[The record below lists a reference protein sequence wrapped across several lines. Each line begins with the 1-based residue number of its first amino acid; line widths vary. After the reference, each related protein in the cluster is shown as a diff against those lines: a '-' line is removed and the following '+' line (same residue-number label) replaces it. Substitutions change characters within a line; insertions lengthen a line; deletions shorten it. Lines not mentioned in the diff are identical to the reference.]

1 MFSSSNSALINVGVS
16 MVLQDHFSGPAG
28 NVVSSWN
35 KMLGDIGT
43 YQRGLTGAYTNN
55 LNMGIGMINSMK
67 DAFEYSAQVQ
77 KNTWLTNTMINDG
90 LDHQVDLMKSAQEI
104 NLRNPLT
111 AQDIT
116 SGQKFMAMAGMTFDK
131 IKEASEPAAQLAAI
145 FDMDIGGKG
154 GTADLMTNIMSTF
167 NIEASRATEIADGM
181 FTATT
186 AANMSLQD
194 LAQSIKYSASTAKI
208 AGVDYQQ
215 LSAYIGVLGNRGI
228 QGSMAGTNFAQ
239 AISQMLKGIT
249 GQTKTGLNAM
259 KLMGLTKKDFTDAA
273 GNALPLQEI
282 LQKVA
287 GATNSLNSV
296 DRFSAL
302 QGLFGTRGLRAASIL
317 IEDVNNGSKEYLTLL
332 NKIKGSTG
340 TLDKSM
346 QDYLNTPQGRIDTLE
361 SAFENLKV
369 NAGAALSN
377 VFIPIMRVMTKVA
390 NIMDSI
396 SQSGFG
402 KWLIS
407 GVGIGIF
414 FGTARAAV
422 GFIKMSL
429 RVIRGDFLSTAS
441 NATKT
446 LTAVRGTGAASTAL
460 ELHLRM
466 CNELLQ
472 RMAFNS
478 GLVGNNLSRAKNGQP
493 FLPLGNGYRYS
504 IDKNGNPRYTNAMGR
519 VVPVGAVYGGTNTAA
534 SAVGAASGIKNMTHG
549 AEVVNRA
556 RSIRMA
562 SMIGTSSR
570 AIQTGI
576 RGVSAGIGVL
586 GTVGRGI
593 MGFLGGPWGLAIT
606 AGISFLPMI
615 FDWLQGDHRSEEE
628 KRAAQ
633 EASEMARLEKAVRD
647 GTLAKIQVNINGQTL
662 GTFSNGDTVSTS
674 LPMSGGSDDSLY
686 GF

>member
-67 DAFEYSAQVQ
+67 EAFEYSAQVQ

-90 LDHQVDLMKSAQEI
+90 MNHQADLMKSAQEI

-186 AANMSLQD
+186 SANMSLQD

-249 GQTKTGLNAM
+249 GQTKTGGNAL

-287 GATNSLNSV
+287 SATNHLNSV

-317 IEDVNNGSKEYLTLL
+317 IEDVNNGSKEYLSLL

-346 QDYLNTPQGRIDTLE
+346 QDYLNTPQGRIDTLN

-369 NAGAALSN
+369 NIGAALSN
-377 VFIPIMRVMTKVA
+377 VFIPIMRVMSKVA
-390 NIMDSI
+390 NTMDSI

-414 FGTARAAV
+414 FGTARAAL

-478 GLVGNNLSRAKNGQP
+478 GVVGNNLARAKNGQP

-519 VVPVGAVYGGTNTAA
+519 VVPVGAIYGGNTAA
-534 SAVGAASGIKNMTHG
+534 SAASVASGVKNMTHG

-647 GTLAKIQVNINGQTL
+647 GTLARIQVNINGQTL
-662 GTFSNGDTVSTS
+662 GTFTNGDTVSTN

>member
-67 DAFEYSAQVQ
+67 EAFEYSAQVQ

-90 LDHQVDLMKSAQEI
+90 MNHQADLMKSAQEI

-186 AANMSLQD
+186 SANMSLQD

-249 GQTKTGLNAM
+249 GQTKTGGNAM

-287 GATNSLNSV
+287 SATNHLNSV

-317 IEDVNNGSKEYLTLL
+317 IEDVNNGSKEYLSLL

-346 QDYLNTPQGRIDTLE
+346 QDYLNTPQGRIDTLN

-369 NAGAALSN
+369 NIGAALSN
-377 VFIPIMRVMTKVA
+377 VFIPIMRVMGKVA

-414 FGTARAAV
+414 FGTARAAL

-478 GLVGNNLSRAKNGQP
+478 GVVGNNLSRAKNGQP

-519 VVPVGAVYGGTNTAA
+519 VVPVGAIYGGNTAA
-534 SAVGAASGIKNMTHG
+534 SAASVASGVKNMTHG

-647 GTLAKIQVNINGQTL
+647 GTLARIQVNINGQTL
-662 GTFSNGDTVSTS
+662 GTFTNGDTVSTN

>member
-90 LDHQVDLMKSAQEI
+90 LDHQVDLMKSAQDI

-287 GATNSLNSV
+287 GATNHLNSV

-317 IEDVNNGSKEYLTLL
+317 IEDVNNGSKEYLSLL

-390 NIMDSI
+390 NIIDSI

-441 NATKT
+441 NAAKT

-504 IDKNGNPRYTNAMGR
+504 IDKNGNPRYTNAIGR
-519 VVPVGAVYGGTNTAA
+519 VVPVGAIYGGTNTAA

>member
-67 DAFEYSAQVQ
+67 EAFEYSAQVQ

-90 LDHQVDLMKSAQEI
+90 MNHQADLMKSAQEI

-186 AANMSLQD
+186 SANMSLQD

-249 GQTKTGLNAM
+249 GQTKTGGNAM

-287 GATNSLNSV
+287 SATNHLNSV

-317 IEDVNNGSKEYLTLL
+317 IEDVNNGSKEYLSLL

-346 QDYLNTPQGRIDTLE
+346 QDYLNTPQGRIDTLN

-369 NAGAALSN
+369 NIGAALSN
-377 VFIPIMRVMTKVA
+377 VFIPIMRVMSKVA

-414 FGTARAAV
+414 FGTARAAL

-478 GLVGNNLSRAKNGQP
+478 GVVGNNLARAKNGQP

-519 VVPVGAVYGGTNTAA
+519 VVPVGAIYGGNTAA
-534 SAVGAASGIKNMTHG
+534 SAASVASGVKNMTHG

-647 GTLAKIQVNINGQTL
+647 GTLARIQVNINGQTL
-662 GTFSNGDTVSTS
+662 GTFTNGDTVSTN

>member
-67 DAFEYSAQVQ
+67 EAFEYSAQVQ

-90 LDHQVDLMKSAQEI
+90 MNHQADLMKSAQEI

-186 AANMSLQD
+186 SANMSLQD

-249 GQTKTGLNAM
+249 GQTKTGGNAM

-287 GATNSLNSV
+287 SATNHLNSV

-317 IEDVNNGSKEYLTLL
+317 IEDVNNGSKEYLSLL

-346 QDYLNTPQGRIDTLE
+346 QDYLNTPQGRIDTLN

-369 NAGAALSN
+369 NIGAALSN
-377 VFIPIMRVMTKVA
+377 VFIPIMRVMSKVA

-414 FGTARAAV
+414 FGTARAAL

-478 GLVGNNLSRAKNGQP
+478 GVVGNNLSRAKNGQP

-519 VVPVGAVYGGTNTAA
+519 VVPVGAIYGANTAA
-534 SAVGAASGIKNMTHG
+534 SAASVASGVKNMTHG

-647 GTLAKIQVNINGQTL
+647 GTLARIQVNINGQTL
-662 GTFSNGDTVSTS
+662 GTFTNGDTVSTN

>member
-67 DAFEYSAQVQ
+67 EAFEYSAQVQ

-90 LDHQVDLMKSAQEI
+90 MNHQADLMKSAQEI

-186 AANMSLQD
+186 SANMSLQD

-249 GQTKTGLNAM
+249 GQTKTGGNAM

-287 GATNSLNSV
+287 SATNHLNSV

-317 IEDVNNGSKEYLTLL
+317 IEDVNNGSKEYLSLL

-346 QDYLNTPQGRIDTLE
+346 QDYLNTPQGRIDTLN

-369 NAGAALSN
+369 NIGAALSN
-377 VFIPIMRVMTKVA
+377 VFIPIMRVMSNVA

-414 FGTARAAV
+414 FGTARAAL

-478 GLVGNNLSRAKNGQP
+478 GVVGNNLARAKNGQP

-519 VVPVGAVYGGTNTAA
+519 VVPVGSIYGGNTAA
-534 SAVGAASGIKNMTHG
+534 SAASVASGVKNMTHG

-647 GTLAKIQVNINGQTL
+647 GTLARIQVNINGQTL
-662 GTFSNGDTVSTS
+662 GTFTNGDTVSTN